1 MLVNLKSV
9 LSLVC
14 QNIMKGESRDKRK
27 HRIQIWLCRTFFLY
41 EKYGGN
47 GALRHGN
54 KKSLFFLKKKL
65 IFFVEFN
72 DLLIRLLL
80 KCTKNLLKKCAAKIC
95 RFKKSS
101 YLCNAIGKTIAQKQ
115 RIGRLAQLVQ
125 SICLTSRGSAVR
137 IRQRPRKRGRKLI
150 AAFFHFARLGVFGA
164 ALERVNV
171 KI

>member
-1 MLVNLKSV
+1 MPNRILFSIKIV
-9 LSLVC
+9 
-14 QNIMKGESRDKRK
+14 KGESRDKRN
-27 HRIQIWLCRTFFLY
+27 RRFQVGLCRTFFLY

-47 GALRHGN
+47 GAFGMEIKRVC
-54 KKSLFFLKKKL
+54 FFSKKL
-65 IFFVEFN
+65 MFFVEFN
-72 DLLIRLLL
+72 GLLMRFLFGYV
-80 KCTKNLLKKCAAKIC
+80 KNLLKKCAAKIC

-101 YLCNAIGKTIAQKQ
+101 YLCNANGKTIAQKQ

-164 ALERVNV
+164 A
-171 KI
+171 